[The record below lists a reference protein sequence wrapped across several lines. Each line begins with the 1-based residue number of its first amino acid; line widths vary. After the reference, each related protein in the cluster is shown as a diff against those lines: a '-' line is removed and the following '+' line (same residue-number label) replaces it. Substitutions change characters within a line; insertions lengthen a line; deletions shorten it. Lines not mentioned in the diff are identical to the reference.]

1 MLEGIGSRSTQESC
15 APVEERQRL
24 AKGADPVVLTPRSLG
39 DDIRPMAQSQKS
51 VKKREAILRAA
62 IEIINAKGF
71 AAATMTDIAAALD
84 LKDAALY
91 YYFPNKQALAYA
103 GHQRSLERFEAI
115 LVKVDADGGTGLCK
129 LRRFLQALLDD
140 AVDNGPQLYFG
151 DSSYLDQD
159 QRQAIEAWTA
169 RLSRRLERFL
179 EEGMADGTI
188 APCEPSLVVQ
198 LMVGMLIWL
207 TKWAPGTPGLT
218 NQRLLDAI
226 EALAMKGLAG
236 PKASA
241 PPEACG

>member
-1 MLEGIGSRSTQESC
+1 MEESKG
-15 APVEERQRL
+15 L
-24 AKGADPVVLTPRSLG
+24 AKGVDPLALASRVLG
-39 DDIRPMAQSQKS
+39 DDARPMAQSQKS

-103 GHQRSLERFEAI
+103 GHQQSLERFEAL
-115 LVKVDADGGTGLCK
+115 LVMIDADGGTGLCK
-129 LRRFLQALLDD
+129 LRRFLKALLDD
-140 AVDNGPQLYFG
+140 AVVNGPQLYFG

-159 QRQAIEAWTA
+159 QRQAIEAWSA
-169 RLSRRLERFL
+169 RLSRRLELFL
-179 EEGMADGTI
+179 EEGMADGTV
-188 APCEPSLVVQ
+188 APCEPVLVVQ

-218 NQRLLDAI
+218 NERLLEAI
-226 EALAMKGLAG
+226 EAMAMKGLAG
-236 PKASA
+236 PKAPA

>member
-1 MLEGIGSRSTQESC
+1 M
-15 APVEERQRL
+15 
-24 AKGADPVVLTPRSLG
+24 AKGGDPLVLTPRSYG
-39 DDIRPMAQSQKS
+39 DDVRPMAQSQKS

-103 GHQRSLERFEAI
+103 GHQRSLERFETI
-115 LVKVDADGGTGLCK
+115 LVKVDADGGAGLCK
-129 LRRFLQALLDD
+129 LRRFLSALLDD

-159 QRQAIEAWTA
+159 QRQAIEAWTG

-179 EEGMADGTI
+179 EEGMVDGTI
-188 APCEPSLVVQ
+188 APCEPALVVQ

-207 TKWAPGTPGLT
+207 TKWAPETPGLT
-218 NQRLLDAI
+218 NQRLLEAI
-226 EALAMKGLAG
+226 EVLAMKGLAG
-236 PKASA
+236 PKAPA

>member
-1 MLEGIGSRSTQESC
+1 M
-15 APVEERQRL
+15 
-24 AKGADPVVLTPRSLG
+24 AKGGDPLVLTPRSHG
-39 DDIRPMAQSQKS
+39 DDVRPMAQSQKS
-51 VKKREAILRAA
+51 VRKREAILRAA

-103 GHQRSLERFEAI
+103 GHQRSLERFETI

-129 LRRFLQALLDD
+129 LRRFLSALLDD

-159 QRQAIEAWTA
+159 QRQAIEAWTG

-179 EEGMADGTI
+179 EEGMVDGTI
-188 APCEPSLVVQ
+188 APCEPALVVQ

-207 TKWAPGTPGLT
+207 TKWAPETPGLT
-218 NQRLLDAI
+218 NQRLLEAI
-226 EALAMKGLAG
+226 EVLAMKGLAG
-236 PKASA
+236 PKAPA